1 MNIKEILKINVLLYK
16 ITDYLELNEIINLMK
31 TNSKIKEV
39 KNFTLIKKYIENNT
53 FYFQRINTFYNYNE
67 LKKEYN
73 ENQDYKKLLKLYDL
87 NLSGN
92 LYENNGRNI
101 PKLVYFKYYF
111 ELVELKDSKHGKIF
125 TGGKDN
131 VIFYGVKRGDLLIFG
146 QGNKKLIHSAN
157 IGRYDKK
164 GYVYGICASNYGYGR
179 FYSCK
184 Q

>member
-101 PKLVYFKYYF
+101 PKLVYFK
-111 ELVELKDSKHGKIF
+111 
-125 TGGKDN
+125 
-131 VIFYGVKRGDLLIFG
+131 
-146 QGNKKLIHSAN
+146 
-157 IGRYDKK
+157 
-164 GYVYGICASNYGYGR
+164 
-179 FYSCK
+179 
-184 Q
+184 